1 MLDSSGKALK
11 PSEFLPSAERYQL
24 MQELDRWVVNKAIET
39 LVEKGIDATGK
50 PLHFAVNLSG
60 QSLGNDQFLDFVR
73 GELSSSAVS
82 PDRLCFEITETV
94 AVENLQKAQ
103 LFMKELKQIGCLVSL
118 YDFGTG
124 MIPFAYQ
131 ILFDVDKQ
139 KIDCSFIE
147 DLATNE
153 VSRSMVSAIS
163 EIARVM
169 NIETVAE
176 YVQDEATMEV
186 LNELGIDWAQGYL
199 VGEPVRLGSLFGDS
213 TIADVAKLEEI
224 DTAILSGI
232 RSTA

>member
-1 MLDSSGKALK
+1 
-11 PSEFLPSAERYQL
+11 
-24 MQELDRWVVNKAIET
+24 
-39 LVEKGIDATGK
+39 
-50 PLHFAVNLSG
+50 
-60 QSLGNDQFLDFVR
+60 VR
-73 GELSSSAVS
+73 GELSRSAVS

-103 LFMKELKQIGCLVSL
+103 LFMKELKQIGCQFSL
-118 YDFGTG
+118 DDFGTG
-124 MIPFAYQ
+124 LSSFAYLK
-131 ILFDVDKQ
+131 LFDVDKL
-139 KIDCSFIE
+139 KIDGSFIE